1 MAGFLECKETTDFY
15 EDLNQ
20 HLVNKNNDVI
30 DGLNDNNYDDFE
42 IPANDIYCQEFFFF
56 GYSHLSKER
65 KNFFESHEGFTYIKC
80 NSEYKQTQKVMQYL
94 YNELPRDVEKWAK
107 RIKSRVKKIKVN
119 KLDDNETDF
128 IDVDL
133 VLSYYM
139 EEYREVRKKV
149 IQKLIK

>member
-1 MAGFLECKETTDFY
+1 
-15 EDLNQ
+15 
-20 HLVNKNNDVI
+20 
-30 DGLNDNNYDDFE
+30 
-42 IPANDIYCQEFFFF
+42 
-56 GYSHLSKER
+56 
-65 KNFFESHEGFTYIKC
+65 
-80 NSEYKQTQKVMQYL
+80 MQYL